1 MVWHH
6 SLSASPMVTEFP
18 FSELITQLRV
28 LVEKL
33 KQSTEENEI
42 KALLSD
48 IRVLLDKADAKI
60 VERLMRN
67 SGT

>member
-1 MVWHH
+1 
-6 SLSASPMVTEFP
+6 MVTEFP

-42 KALLSD
+42 RALLSD

>member
-1 MVWHH
+1 
-6 SLSASPMVTEFP
+6 
-18 FSELITQLRV
+18 V

-60 VERLMRN
+60 VRLMRN